1 MQHIDLNA
9 WRQNFTLYTEQ
20 IRLQGMGQMKP
31 TIDGDWVYVGP
42 VQSRPLY
49 QVEID
54 FQTNRS
60 DPVLSM
66 KKGDEINL
74 TLSHSWYES
83 GDDLKRDG
91 NKVWT
96 SRPWQQGSLR
106 IVTADG
112 EEIPGMQ
119 NPVQNWFETELA
131 FSGARYKPRLKG
143 LVQDLQL
150 TWQPDLMQTKG
161 RLVIMESR

>member
-1 MQHIDLNA
+1 MQQIDLNA
-9 WRQNFTLYTEQ
+9 WRQNFTTYSEQ
-20 IRLQGMGQMKP
+20 IQLQGAGKMKP

-49 QVEID
+49 QVEIT

-60 DPVLSM
+60 DPVLGM
-66 KKGDEINL
+66 KQGDEIDL

-83 GDDLKRDG
+83 LADLKQEEG
-91 NKVWT
+91 KIWT
-96 SRPWQQGSLR
+96 SRSWQQGSLR
-106 IVTADG
+106 IITAEG
-112 EEIPGMQ
+112 EEIPGVQ

-131 FSGARYKPRLKG
+131 FSGVRYKPRLKG
-143 LVQDLQL
+143 LVQDMQL

-161 RLVIMESR
+161 RLVVLELR